1 MDNAKVFVVTSGKGG
16 VGKTTISAN
25 LGATLAVKGYNVCLI
40 DADIGLKNLDLVLGL
55 ENRIVYTILD
65 VINGN
70 KGVMEVLVKHKFLK
84 NLNLLASSQIANK
97 DMISPEDM
105 ENIISVLSKHFH
117 YIIIDSPAGIERGFK
132 NAISAAQHA
141 IIITTP
147 DLTAISDADRVIGL
161 LENNG
166 YTDKNMSL
174 IVNRLKPKMVKK
186 NEMVSADDIRDAL
199 AIDILGVIP
208 DSEEIILSTN
218 EGKPLSLG
226 DKKNMSKVFDNI
238 SERVSGNMID
248 LEEDL
253 KVDNGD
259 EQGFLKFFK
268 NLWKM
273 QSFVR
278 SGGTPPK
285 TTSTA
290 LKFEDVQDT
299 EIDSIV
305 GYIKDYA
312 YRNLSV
318 DKNNVK
324 VHISKEGNSVTIVA
338 SIVYK

>member
-141 IIITTP
+141 IIVTTP

-186 NEMVSADDIRDAL
+186 NEMVSAEDIKDAL
-199 AIDILGVIP
+199 AIEILGVIP

-253 KVDNGD
+253 KIDIDD

-268 NLWKM
+268 NLWK
-273 QSFVR
+273 R
-278 SGGTPPK
+278 SWCKCGLSQRKKP
-285 TTSTA
+285 A
-290 LKFEDVQDT
+290 
-299 EIDSIV
+299 EI
-305 GYIKDYA
+305 
-312 YRNLSV
+312 
-318 DKNNVK
+318 
-324 VHISKEGNSVTIVA
+324 
-338 SIVYK
+338 